1 MTNNLIM
8 TIIQTRNKTVASIL
22 NVVYNIDQ

>member
-22 NVVYNIDQ
+22 NVMYNI

>member
-8 TIIQTRNKTVASIL
+8 TIIQTRNETVASVL
-22 NVVYNIDQ
+22 NVVYNI